1 MGFTWWV
8 IKDAICMPHG
18 QETYA
23 RYLIAHA
30 LMGGVLFATIA
41 NPVNFIHGAATGVV
55 FGGFFEQFSQPNY
68 PRNF

>member
-1 MGFTWWV
+1 
-8 IKDAICMPHG
+8 
-18 QETYA
+18 
-23 RYLIAHA
+23 
-30 LMGGVLFATIA
+30 MGGVLFATIA